1 MKVLYIGTADIAG
14 GAALL
19 AHSLAESL
27 FSKYGVETQFL
38 VSEKFSDKKNVIATR
53 SKPVWFFEKS
63 FDKFLNLLGFQYY
76 FIPISSAKILKE
88 TKKYYPDIIHL
99 NNIHGG
105 YFQTDLL
112 TKLAEIAPIV
122 WTFHDMFPIT
132 GHCAYSFECEK
143 WMTGC
148 GNCERLD
155 IYPLIKKDRTNALWN
170 YKNKV
175 FNSADFT
182 IVTPSLWLKKCIE
195 QSFLKNKD
203 IRLIYNGIDLNEFKK
218 INKQKARKEL
228 ALPLDKKIVLFS
240 ANGGVKNPFK
250 GGDFVFQSF
259 EKLKNRN
266 DILFLNIGG
275 NNDRTSENWLDFGY
289 VKDPQI
295 MAKLYPAAD
304 VYLFPTLADN
314 CPLTAIESLA
324 CGLPV
329 VTFETGGVP
338 EIFEND
344 KTGLI
349 VGYKNGAMLTS
360 ALEKLLDDDELREKM
375 SENAVEASKKFS
387 KEKMTEEYFRIYKEI
402 VKDNA
407 IVK

>member
-1 MKVLYIGTADIAG
+1 MKVLFINTADVKG

-19 AHSLAESL
+19 ADSIAELLTKKHGLEIS
-27 FSKYGVETQFL
+27 FL
-38 VSEKFSDKKNVIATR
+38 VSEKFSDKDNVIQTR
-53 SKPVWFFEKS
+53 SKPIWFLEKCFS
-63 FDKFLNLLGFQYY
+63 KITSLPGFQYY
-76 FIPISSAKILKE
+76 FIPISSSKIQ
-88 TKKYYPDIIHL
+88 KYASVFKPDLIHIH
-99 NNIHGG
+99 NIHGG

-112 TKLAEIAPIV
+112 PKLAKIAPVV

-132 GHCAYSFECEK
+132 GHCAYSFECKK
-143 WMTGC
+143 WKTGC

-155 IYPLIKKDRTNALWN
+155 IYPAIKKDKTNALWN

-182 IVTPSLWLKKCIE
+182 IVTPSLWLKKCVE
-195 QSFLKNKD
+195 ESFLKNKD
-203 IRLIYNGIDLNEFKK
+203 IRLIYNGIDLENFKK
-218 INKQKARKEL
+218 TDKFEARKKL
-228 ALPLDKKIVLFS
+228 GLPKNKKILLFS

-250 GGDFVFQSF
+250 GGEFVFKAF

-275 NNDRTSENWLDFGY
+275 DGGQKSENWLDYGY
-289 VKDPQI
+289 VNNPKT
-295 MAKLYPAAD
+295 MAKLYSAAD
-304 VYLFPTLADN
+304 IYLFPTLADN

-338 EIFEND
+338 EIVENE
-344 KTGLI
+344 KSGL
-349 VGYKNGAMLTS
+349 VVEYKNGDKLVK

-375 SENAVEASKKFS
+375 TENAVNASKKFS
-387 KEKMTEEYFRIYKEI
+387 SERMADEYFELYKELLHYKI
-402 VKDNA
+402 NS
-407 IVK
+407 